1 MVCPSVNY
9 EFGGSIAV
17 ILCDLLGNGHGMA
30 QLKAQIQV
38 ATKEVKMK
46 KNISKI
52 IERIE
57 EEHADRISGGARNYK
72 EVDLSKIADQLGL
85 EDAVECFRNIN
96 AIVPLKRSLEG
107 MKVRIDGR
115 TFVNY
120 VQFESGVAVPGYV
133 AAKSG
138 LSHKAYEA
146 WDSMILNF
154 S

>member
-1 MVCPSVNY
+1 
-9 EFGGSIAV
+9 
-17 ILCDLLGNGHGMA
+17 
-30 QLKAQIQV
+30 
-38 ATKEVKMK
+38 MK
-46 KNISKI
+46 NNIGKI
-52 IERIE
+52 IKKIE
-57 EEHADRISGGARNYK
+57 ADHQDHISSEARNYK
-72 EVDLSKIADQLGL
+72 EVDLSKTADQLGL
-85 EDAVECFRNIN
+85 KDAAEFFGNIK
-96 AIVPLKRSLEG
+96 AIVPLKSSLEG

-138 LSHKAYEA
+138 LPHKAYEA